1 MKRQCA
7 FSSPVESDMY
17 CVLFHVF
24 SDLSSLRDVNVTYV
38 ICVPEMLTLPHMCK
52 GKLYISGEIYVI
64 NISLPVSFFNID
76 SVEAVLQLNKPW
88 ITNSNADIAIP

>member
-1 MKRQCA
+1 MQGQCA

-24 SDLSSLRDVNVTYV
+24 SDLSSLGDVNVAYV

-64 NISLPVSFFNID
+64 YITLPFSFFNID
-76 SVEAVLQLNKPW
+76 SVEAVL
-88 ITNSNADIAIP
+88 